1 MPEATSMQQQYIF
14 ESDSME
20 EYDIFVSHA
29 TEDKKSF
36 SNEFVE
42 LLQKDFGLNDI
53 SINWRESIWIE
64 IDKGLKKSKF
74 GVVILSHSYI
84 RKYWINYELEDFF
97 QKESNGRKLILPI

>member
-1 MPEATSMQQQYIF
+1 MPEATSMQQQHIF

-42 LLQKDFGLNDI
+42 LLQKDFGLIDI
-53 SINWRESIWIE
+53 SIN
-64 IDKGLKKSKF
+64 
-74 GVVILSHSYI
+74 
-84 RKYWINYELEDFF
+84 
-97 QKESNGRKLILPI
+97 